1 MGYKGKFLNEP
12 TAISS
17 SRADQEQ
24 TNRFYLPASTTHFSL
39 SPSLSLSL
47 NLSLFSTSRL
57 SHTVQPL
64 PLNHPTI
71 PASLPMNPSRQSLPL
86 LLFSY
91 PTESAT
97 LFGFVSRLLIKNPG
111 SVAMEK
117 DTELVA
123 VKALGVGMEESRRA
137 CEMAW
142 ETMAVGCCAFIPPLY
157 VLLIC
162 DILDLWWI
170 RILLRC

>member
-1 MGYKGKFLNEP
+1 MRYKGKFLNEP

-17 SRADQEQ
+17 SRADQDQ
-24 TNRFYLPASTTHFSL
+24 TNRFYLPASTTPYSL

-47 NLSLFSTSRL
+47 SLNLCLFSTSLL
-57 SHTVQPL
+57 SHAVQPL

-71 PASLPMNPSRQSLPL
+71 PASLPMNPSRQSLPSP
-86 LLFSY
+86 LFSY

-111 SVAMEK
+111 SVVTEK

-123 VKALGVGMEESRRA
+123 VKALGVGMEEARRA
-137 CEMAW
+137 WEMAW
-142 ETMAVGCCAFIPPLY
+142 ETMAVGCCAFIPALY
-157 VLLIC
+157 VLLMC

-170 RILLRC
+170 RILL